1 MTEIKD
7 ALENLGQSLK
17 KLEDAVVQ
25 STGVKREQKE
35 KIENMQKTIQA
46 AFAKM
51 DEAINRFEQKEE
63 E

>member
-7 ALENLGQSLK
+7 ALENLGSALK

-35 KIENMQKTIQA
+35 KIESMQKTIQA
-46 AFAKM
+46 AFTKM
-51 DEAINRFEQKEE
+51 DEAIIRFEKKE
-63 E
+63 

>member
-1 MTEIKD
+1 MTEIKN
-7 ALENLGQSLK
+7 ALDNLGTALK

-25 STGVKREQKE
+25 STGVKREQRE

-51 DEAINRFEQKEE
+51 DEAINRFEKKE
-63 E
+63 

>member
-1 MTEIKD
+1 MTDIKD
-7 ALENLGQSLK
+7 ALENLGSALK

-35 KIENMQKTIQA
+35 KIENMQKTIQT

-51 DEAINRFEQKEE
+51 DEAINRFEKKE
-63 E
+63 

>member
-1 MTEIKD
+1 MTEIKE
-7 ALENLGQSLK
+7 ALENLGSSLK

-25 STGVKREQKE
+25 STGVKRDQKE

-51 DEAINRFEQKEE
+51 DEAINRFEKKE
-63 E
+63 

>member
-1 MTEIKD
+1 MAEIKE

-25 STGVKREQKE
+25 STSIKREQKE
-35 KIENMQKTIQA
+35 KIENMQKTIQK

-51 DEAINRFEQKEE
+51 DEAISRFEK
-63 E
+63 

>member
-7 ALENLGQSLK
+7 ALENLGLALK

-46 AFAKM
+46 AFTKM
-51 DEAINRFEQKEE
+51 DEAITRFEKKE
-63 E
+63 

>member
-1 MTEIKD
+1 MTEIKN
-7 ALENLGQSLK
+7 ALDNLGAALK

-46 AFAKM
+46 AFTKM
-51 DEAINRFEQKEE
+51 DEAINRFEKKE
-63 E
+63 

>member
-7 ALENLGQSLK
+7 ALENLGSALK

-46 AFAKM
+46 AFTKM
-51 DEAINRFEQKEE
+51 DEAIIRFEKKE
-63 E
+63 

>member
-1 MTEIKD
+1 MTEIKE
-7 ALENLGQSLK
+7 ALENLGSSLK

-35 KIENMQKTIQA
+35 KIENMQKTIQT

-51 DEAINRFEQKEE
+51 DEAINRFEKKE
-63 E
+63 

>member
-1 MTEIKD
+1 MTEIKN
-7 ALENLGQSLK
+7 ALDNLGTALK

-51 DEAINRFEQKEE
+51 DEAINRFEKKE
-63 E
+63 